1 MIASLAS
8 TAVMPV
14 KRSELTRTSSSL
26 WETKGPSVSLP
37 SAGATTGRIG
47 RSKAVAKSWSRWSCA
62 GTAMIAPV
70 PYSIST

>member
-14 KRSELTRTSSSL
+14 KRSELTSTSPSV
-26 WETKGPSVSLP
+26 WETNGPSVSAP

-47 RSKAVAKSWSRWSCA
+47 RSNVVAKS
-62 GTAMIAPV
+62 
-70 PYSIST
+70 